1 MKQEK
6 LFKQRYFYL
15 QSIGL
20 LPLFLLSLANNHLSE
35 IHTIKLALFIGLVC
49 SCIEIFHRI
58 VRHRFILM
66 FGVSTLTLLQFSFLK
81 LVFYNSLF
89 LISNTTFLGI
99 LLFINLVV
107 VRGARGRLFKN
118 RSRNRSRKDRAVMS
132 NIMHEFMYMSRL
144 LLYVLSFYLA
154 VTIIFNS
161 YAHELYPG
169 IYDFLNYR
177 LNLILMAVY
186 FIYECI
192 RIILL
197 NKMLSKETWL
207 PIINE
212 SLSVIGRIEKQ
223 ESFRCGNRYLHPHV
237 RGIIM
242 CGNKIYLQPGQ
253 IKRSLSGLCLD
264 TPISA
269 DLWYGEVPDDT
280 LRRVS
285 RKYMSLSEEC
295 TSRRILSS
303 KFKTDIM
310 NRVIMLYILN
320 VPDESYVINKP
331 RGGKFWTPDQID
343 AELNKG
349 VFSACF
355 EQEYE
360 FLKNTILLALEYA
373 EEDEK
378 E

>member
-1 MKQEK
+1 MKQGNW
-6 LFKQRYFYL
+6 FKQRYFYL
-15 QSIGL
+15 QSVGL

-35 IHTIKLALFIGLVC
+35 IYTIKLALFIGLVC
-49 SCIEIFHRI
+49 LCIEIFHRV

-81 LVFYNSLF
+81 LLFYNALF

-99 LLFINLVV
+99 LLFINIVI
-107 VRGARGRLFKN
+107 VRGARRVLFKSRSHM
-118 RSRNRSRKDRAVMS
+118 RSRRDRAVMA

-144 LLYVLSFYLA
+144 LLYALSFYLA

-161 YAHELYPG
+161 HARELYPE
-169 IYDFLNYR
+169 IYNFLNYR
-177 LNLILMAVY
+177 LNLILMVIY

-207 PIINE
+207 PIVNE

-242 CGNKIYLQPGQ
+242 CGSKIYLQPGQ
-253 IKRSLSGLCLD
+253 IKRSLSGLYLD

-280 LRRVS
+280 LKRLSHKYVS
-285 RKYMSLSEEC
+285 QPEKC
-295 TSRRILSS
+295 IFRRILSS
-303 KFKTDIM
+303 KFKTDVM
-310 NRVIMLYILN
+310 NRVIICKK
-320 VPDESYVINKP
+320 D
-331 RGGKFWTPDQID
+331 
-343 AELNKG
+343 
-349 VFSACF
+349 C
-355 EQEYE
+355 
-360 FLKNTILLALEYA
+360 
-373 EEDEK
+373 
-378 E
+378 

>member
-15 QSIGL
+15 QSVGL

-35 IHTIKLALFIGLVC
+35 IYTIKLALLIGVVC
-49 SCIEIFHRI
+49 LCIEIFHWIAR
-58 VRHRFILM
+58 RRFILM
-66 FGVSTLTLLQFSFLK
+66 LGISTLTLFQFFFLK
-81 LVFYNSLF
+81 SLFYNTLF

-107 VRGARGRLFKN
+107 VRGARGILFKN
-118 RSRNRSRKDRAVMS
+118 RSRNRSRKERAVIS

-161 YAHELYPG
+161 NARKVYPEV
-169 IYDFLNYR
+169 YNFLNYR
-177 LNLILMAVY
+177 LNLILMMGY

-192 RIILL
+192 RIVLL
-197 NKMLSKETWL
+197 NKMLAKETWL

-237 RGIIM
+237 RCIIM
-242 CGNKIYLQPGQ
+242 SGNKIYLQPGQ
-253 IKRSLSGLCLD
+253 IKRSLSGLYMD

-280 LRRVS
+280 LKRLLGKYVS
-285 RKYMSLSEEC
+285 HPEEC
-295 TSRRILSS
+295 TPRKILSS

-320 VPDESYVINKP
+320 VPESYVINKL
-331 RGGKFWTPDQID
+331 RGGKFWTSDQIE

-373 EEDEK
+373 EEEK